1 MQARDLIDCDGD
13 SEAGEVFCVVSNVIY
28 GPNVSWV
35 VSGSSDGEVV
45 MKITGCPLLKEA
57 MEIGADYGG
66 LAGTCQ
72 EYVRSAVENLNPR
85 CTSRYTKCMCSGDD
99 CCENVI
105 GARP

>member
-28 GPNVSWV
+28 GPNFSWV

-66 LAGTCQ
+66 WPGPA
-72 EYVRSAVENLNPR
+72 RS
-85 CTSRYTKCMCSGDD
+85 T
-99 CCENVI
+99 
-105 GARP
+105 